1 MEQIIKVSS
10 KSNPNSV
17 AGMIAAILK
26 DKKKEKIQA
35 VGAGAVNQAVKAIAV
50 CRGYVAPMGHNLVC
64 IPGFAEITIEEQE
77 RSAIKFIV
85 KYEE

>member
-10 KSNPNSV
+10 KSNPSAV
-17 AGMIAAILK
+17 AGMVAAVLK
-26 DKKKEKIQA
+26 ENKKAEIQA

-50 CRGYVAPMGHNLVC
+50 ARGYVAPMGYNLVC
-64 IPGFAEITIEEQE
+64 TPGFAEIKIEDEE

-85 KYEE
+85 KYE

>member
-10 KSNPNSV
+10 KSNPSSV
-17 AGMIAAILK
+17 AGMIAAVLK
-26 DKKKEKIQA
+26 ENKKAEIQA

-50 CRGYVAPMGHNLVC
+50 ARGYVAPMGYNLVC
-64 IPGFAEITIEEQE
+64 TPGFAEIKIEDEE

-85 KYEE
+85 KYE

>member
-10 KSNPNSV
+10 KSNPNAV
-17 AGMIAAILK
+17 AGMISAILK
-26 DKKKEKIQA
+26 EKNKAEIQA

-50 CRGYVAPMGHNLVC
+50 ARGYVAPMGYNLVC
-64 IPGFAEITIEEQE
+64 TPGFTEIKIDDED

-85 KYEE
+85 KYE